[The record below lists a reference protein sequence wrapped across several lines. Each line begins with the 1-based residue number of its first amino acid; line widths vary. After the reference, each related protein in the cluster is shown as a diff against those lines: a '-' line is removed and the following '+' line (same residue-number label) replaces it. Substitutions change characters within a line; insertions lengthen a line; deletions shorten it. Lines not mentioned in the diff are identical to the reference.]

1 MLIAYD
7 SGPKLPRSMKI
18 SKEVDNNNVDVTTCM
33 RSDVIVS
40 WCDICSRLKNSTW
53 GAAGLK
59 TSLYLLTQSP

>member
-18 SKEVDNNNVDVTTCM
+18 SKEADNNNVDVTTCM

-40 WCDICSRLKNSTW
+40 
-53 GAAGLK
+53 
-59 TSLYLLTQSP
+59 

>member
-1 MLIAYD
+1 MLIAYH

-40 WCDICSRLKNSTW
+40 
-53 GAAGLK
+53 
-59 TSLYLLTQSP
+59 